1 MWRVFRDPA
10 RAGAENMAA
19 DHTLA
24 HSVAQGCPSSGKGS
38 VAPPAVLR
46 LYTWKR
52 PTISFG
58 RNEPVLGVYS
68 PDSDHLRNIDLVRR
82 PTGGRAVLHDAE
94 LTYAVAVPSRALG
107 GARETYRVLNH
118 ALLNAVRSLGTVA
131 DIHGD
136 PNERALPLSAGP
148 CFQSP
153 AEGEVI
159 ANGRK
164 LIGSA
169 QARIGGALLQHGS
182 IMISG
187 DQTLLSTIGL
197 STSHHQPATL
207 SEQIGEVDMER
218 VVDAVV
224 GSMKQCFGGSWA
236 EGEYSA
242 DEKRMC
248 TQLVE
253 SRYAADQWTWRR

>member
-1 MWRVFRDPA
+1 MV
-10 RAGAENMAA
+10 G
-19 DHTLA
+19 L
-24 HSVAQGCPSSGKGS
+24 
-38 VAPPAVLR
+38 
-46 LYTWKR
+46 
-52 PTISFG
+52 
-58 RNEPVLGVYS
+58 YS
-68 PDSDHLRNIDLVRR
+68 PDSENLRNIDLVRR

-118 ALLNAVRSLGTVA
+118 ALLNAVRSLGTMA

-136 PNERALPLSAGP
+136 PNESALPLSAGP

-153 AEGEVI
+153 AEGEVTV
-159 ANGRK
+159 NGRK

-197 STSHHQPATL
+197 STNHHQPATL
-207 SEQIGEVDMER
+207 SEQIGAVDVER
-218 VVDAVV
+218 VANAVIS
-224 GSMKQCFGGSWA
+224 SMKRFFGGSWL

-242 DEKRMC
+242 DEKRMLIE
-248 TQLVE
+248 LVE
-253 SRYAADQWTWRR
+253 CQYSTDQWTWRR

>member
-1 MWRVFRDPA
+1 MV
-10 RAGAENMAA
+10 
-19 DHTLA
+19 
-24 HSVAQGCPSSGKGS
+24 
-38 VAPPAVLR
+38 
-46 LYTWKR
+46 
-52 PTISFG
+52 
-58 RNEPVLGVYS
+58 GVYS
-68 PDSDHLRNIDLVRR
+68 PDSEHLRNIDLVRR

-118 ALLNAVRSLGTVA
+118 ALLNAVRSLGTMA

-136 PNERALPLSAGP
+136 PNESALPLSAGP

-153 AEGEVI
+153 AEGEVTV
-159 ANGRK
+159 NGRK

-197 STSHHQPATL
+197 STNHHQPATL
-207 SEQIGEVDMER
+207 SEQIGAVDVER
-218 VVDAVV
+218 VANAVIS
-224 GSMKQCFGGSWA
+224 SMKRFFGGSWL

-242 DEKRMC
+242 DEKRMLIE
-248 TQLVE
+248 LVE
-253 SRYAADQWTWRR
+253 CQYSTDQWTWRR

>member
-24 HSVAQGCPSSGKGS
+24 HSVAQGGPSSGKGS
-38 VAPPAVLR
+38 AAPPAVLR

-68 PDSDHLRNIDLVRR
+68 PDSDQLRNIDLVRR
-82 PTGGRAVLHDAE
+82 PTGGRAVLHDEE

-224 GSMKQCFGGSWA
+224 GSMKKCFGGSWA

>member
-1 MWRVFRDPA
+1 M
-10 RAGAENMAA
+10 
-19 DHTLA
+19 
-24 HSVAQGCPSSGKGS
+24 
-38 VAPPAVLR
+38 
-46 LYTWKR
+46 
-52 PTISFG
+52 
-58 RNEPVLGVYS
+58 LGVYS
-68 PDSDHLRNIDLVRR
+68 PDSDQLRNIDLVRR
-82 PTGGRAVLHDAE
+82 PTGGRAVLHDEE

-159 ANGRK
+159 VNGRK

-224 GSMKQCFGGSWA
+224 GSMKKCFGGGWA

>member
-24 HSVAQGCPSSGKGS
+24 HSVAQGGPSSGKGS
-38 VAPPAVLR
+38 AAPPAVLR

-68 PDSDHLRNIDLVRR
+68 PDSDQLRNIDLVRR

-224 GSMKQCFGGSWA
+224 GSMKKCFGGGWA

>member
-24 HSVAQGCPSSGKGS
+24 HSVAQGGPSSGKGS
-38 VAPPAVLR
+38 AAPPAVLR

-68 PDSDHLRNIDLVRR
+68 PDSDQLRNIDLVRR
-82 PTGGRAVLHDAE
+82 PTGGRAVLHDEE

-224 GSMKQCFGGSWA
+224 GSMKKCFGGGWA

>member
-1 MWRVFRDPA
+1 
-10 RAGAENMAA
+10 MAA

-38 VAPPAVLR
+38 EAPPAVLR

-68 PDSDHLRNIDLVRR
+68 PDSEHLRNIDLVRR

-94 LTYAVAVPSRALG
+94 LTYAVAVPYRALG

-118 ALLNAVRSLGTVA
+118 ALLNAVRSLGTMA

-136 PNERALPLSAGP
+136 PTERALPLSAGP

-224 GSMKQCFGGSWA
+224 GSMKKCFGGGWA

>member
-24 HSVAQGCPSSGKGS
+24 HSVAQGGPSSGKGS
-38 VAPPAVLR
+38 AAPPAVLR

-68 PDSDHLRNIDLVRR
+68 PDSDQLRNIDLVRR
-82 PTGGRAVLHDAE
+82 PTGGRAVLHDEE

-169 QARIGGALLQHGS
+169 QARISGALLQHGS

-187 DQTLLSTIGL
+187 DQNLLSTIGL

-224 GSMKQCFGGSWA
+224 GSMKKCFGGGWA

>member
-1 MWRVFRDPA
+1 M
-10 RAGAENMAA
+10 
-19 DHTLA
+19 
-24 HSVAQGCPSSGKGS
+24 
-38 VAPPAVLR
+38 
-46 LYTWKR
+46 
-52 PTISFG
+52 
-58 RNEPVLGVYS
+58 LGVYS
-68 PDSDHLRNIDLVRR
+68 PDSDQLRNIDLVRR
-82 PTGGRAVLHDAE
+82 PTGGRAVLHDEE

-224 GSMKQCFGGSWA
+224 GSMKKCFGGGWA

>member
-1 MWRVFRDPA
+1 LWRVFRDPA

-24 HSVAQGCPSSGKGS
+24 HSVAQGGPSSGKGS
-38 VAPPAVLR
+38 AAPPAVLR

-68 PDSDHLRNIDLVRR
+68 PDSDQLRNIDLVRR
-82 PTGGRAVLHDAE
+82 PTGGRAVLHDEE

-159 ANGRK
+159 VNGRK

-224 GSMKQCFGGSWA
+224 GSMKKCFGGGWA

>member
-1 MWRVFRDPA
+1 
-10 RAGAENMAA
+10 MAA

-24 HSVAQGCPSSGKGS
+24 HSVAQGAASSGTAS
-38 VAPPAVLR
+38 EAPPAVLR

-68 PDSDHLRNIDLVRR
+68 PDSEHLRNIDLVRR

-94 LTYAVAVPSRALG
+94 LTYAVAVPYRALG

-118 ALLNAVRSLGTVA
+118 ALLNAVRSLGTMA

-136 PNERALPLSAGP
+136 PTERARPLSAGP

-153 AEGEVI
+153 AEGEVT

-169 QARIGGALLQHGS
+169 QARMGGALLQHGS

-187 DQTLLSTIGL
+187 DQTLLSKIGL

-207 SEQIGEVDMER
+207 SEQIGAVHVER
-218 VVDAVV
+218 VANAVIS
-224 GSMKQCFGGSWA
+224 SMKRFFGGRWL

-242 DEKRMC
+242 DEKRMLKE
-248 TQLVE
+248 LVE
-253 SRYAADQWTWRR
+253 SQYSTDQWTWRR

>member
-24 HSVAQGCPSSGKGS
+24 HSVAQGGPSSGKGS
-38 VAPPAVLR
+38 AAPPAVLR

-68 PDSDHLRNIDLVRR
+68 PDSDQLRNIDLVRR
-82 PTGGRAVLHDAE
+82 PTGGRAVLHDEE

-136 PNERALPLSAGP
+136 PHERALPLSAGP
-148 CFQSP
+148 CFHSP

-224 GSMKQCFGGSWA
+224 GSMKKCFGGGWA

>member
-1 MWRVFRDPA
+1 M
-10 RAGAENMAA
+10 
-19 DHTLA
+19 
-24 HSVAQGCPSSGKGS
+24 
-38 VAPPAVLR
+38 
-46 LYTWKR
+46 
-52 PTISFG
+52 
-58 RNEPVLGVYS
+58 LGVYS
-68 PDSDHLRNIDLVRR
+68 PDSDQLRNIDLVRR

-224 GSMKQCFGGSWA
+224 GSMKKCFGGGWA

>member
-24 HSVAQGCPSSGKGS
+24 HSVAQGGPSSGKGS
-38 VAPPAVLR
+38 AAPPAVLR

-68 PDSDHLRNIDLVRR
+68 PDSDQLRNIDLVRR
-82 PTGGRAVLHDAE
+82 PTGGRAVLHDEE

-136 PNERALPLSAGP
+136 PHERALPLSAGP

-224 GSMKQCFGGSWA
+224 GSMKKCFGGGWA

>member
-1 MWRVFRDPA
+1 
-10 RAGAENMAA
+10 MAA

-24 HSVAQGCPSSGKGS
+24 HSVAQGGPSSGKGS
-38 VAPPAVLR
+38 AAPPAVLR

-68 PDSDHLRNIDLVRR
+68 PDSDQLRNIDLVRR
-82 PTGGRAVLHDAE
+82 PTGGRAVLHDEE

-224 GSMKQCFGGSWA
+224 GSMKKCFGGGWA

>member
-1 MWRVFRDPA
+1 M
-10 RAGAENMAA
+10 
-19 DHTLA
+19 
-24 HSVAQGCPSSGKGS
+24 
-38 VAPPAVLR
+38 
-46 LYTWKR
+46 
-52 PTISFG
+52 
-58 RNEPVLGVYS
+58 LGVYS
-68 PDSDHLRNIDLVRR
+68 PDSEQLRNIDLVRR

-118 ALLNAVRSLGTVA
+118 ALLNAVRSLGTMA

-153 AEGEVI
+153 AEGEVT
-159 ANGRK
+159 AKGRK

-169 QARIGGALLQHGS
+169 QARMGGALLQHGS

-187 DQTLLSTIGL
+187 DQTLLSKIGL

-207 SEQIGEVDMER
+207 SEQIGAVDVER
-218 VVDAVV
+218 VANAVIS
-224 GSMKQCFGGSWA
+224 SMKRFFGGTWL

-242 DEKRMC
+242 EEKRML
-248 TQLVE
+248 TELVE
-253 SRYAADQWTWRR
+253 SQYSTDQWTWRR

>member
-1 MWRVFRDPA
+1 
-10 RAGAENMAA
+10 MAA

-24 HSVAQGCPSSGKGS
+24 HSVAQAGSSSGKGPE
-38 VAPPAVLR
+38 APPAVLR

-58 RNEPVLGVYS
+58 RNEPVVGVYS
-68 PDSDHLRNIDLVRR
+68 PDSEHLRNIDLVRR

-118 ALLNAVRSLGTVA
+118 ALLNAVRSLGTMA

-136 PNERALPLSAGP
+136 PNESALPLSAGP

-153 AEGEVI
+153 AEGEVTV
-159 ANGRK
+159 NGRK

-197 STSHHQPATL
+197 STNHHQPATL
-207 SEQIGEVDMER
+207 SEQIGAVDVER
-218 VVDAVV
+218 VANAVIS
-224 GSMKQCFGGSWA
+224 SMKRFFGGSWL

-242 DEKRMC
+242 DEKRMLIE
-248 TQLVE
+248 LVE
-253 SRYAADQWTWRR
+253 CQYSTDQWTWRR

>member
-1 MWRVFRDPA
+1 M
-10 RAGAENMAA
+10 
-19 DHTLA
+19 
-24 HSVAQGCPSSGKGS
+24 
-38 VAPPAVLR
+38 
-46 LYTWKR
+46 
-52 PTISFG
+52 
-58 RNEPVLGVYS
+58 LGVYS
-68 PDSDHLRNIDLVRR
+68 PDSNQLRNIDLVRR
-82 PTGGRAVLHDAE
+82 PTGGRAVLHDEE

-107 GARETYRVLNH
+107 GARETYRVLNQ

-224 GSMKQCFGGSWA
+224 GSMKKCFGGGWA

>member
-24 HSVAQGCPSSGKGS
+24 HSVAQGGPSSGKGS
-38 VAPPAVLR
+38 AAPPAVLR

-68 PDSDHLRNIDLVRR
+68 PDSDQLRNIDLVRR

-159 ANGRK
+159 VNGRK

-224 GSMKQCFGGSWA
+224 GSMKKCFGGGWA

>member
-24 HSVAQGCPSSGKGS
+24 HSVAQGGPSSGKGS
-38 VAPPAVLR
+38 AAPPAVLR

-68 PDSDHLRNIDLVRR
+68 PDSDQLRNIDLVRR
-82 PTGGRAVLHDAE
+82 PTGGRAVLHDEE

-159 ANGRK
+159 VNGRK

-224 GSMKQCFGGSWA
+224 GSMKKCFGGGWA

>member
-1 MWRVFRDPA
+1 
-10 RAGAENMAA
+10 MAA

-24 HSVAQGCPSSGKGS
+24 HSVAQAGSSSGKGPE
-38 VAPPAVLR
+38 APPAVLR

-58 RNEPVLGVYS
+58 RNEPVVGLYS
-68 PDSDHLRNIDLVRR
+68 PDSENLRNIDLVRR

-118 ALLNAVRSLGTVA
+118 ALLNAVRSLGTMA

-136 PNERALPLSAGP
+136 PNESALPLSAGP

-153 AEGEVI
+153 AEGEVTV
-159 ANGRK
+159 NGRK

-197 STSHHQPATL
+197 STNHHQPATL
-207 SEQIGEVDMER
+207 SEQIGAVDVER
-218 VVDAVV
+218 VANAVIS
-224 GSMKQCFGGSWA
+224 SMKRFFGGSWL

-242 DEKRMC
+242 DEKRMLIE
-248 TQLVE
+248 LVE
-253 SRYAADQWTWRR
+253 CQYSTDQWTWRR

>member
-1 MWRVFRDPA
+1 M
-10 RAGAENMAA
+10 
-19 DHTLA
+19 
-24 HSVAQGCPSSGKGS
+24 
-38 VAPPAVLR
+38 
-46 LYTWKR
+46 
-52 PTISFG
+52 
-58 RNEPVLGVYS
+58 LGVYS
-68 PDSDHLRNIDLVRR
+68 PDSDQLRNIDLVRR
-82 PTGGRAVLHDAE
+82 PTGGRAVLHDEE

-169 QARIGGALLQHGS
+169 QARISGALLQHGS

-187 DQTLLSTIGL
+187 DQNLLSTIGL

-224 GSMKQCFGGSWA
+224 GSMKKCFGGGWA

-248 TQLVE
+248 TKLVE